1 MVVKMMKWRPWPPLL
16 SRKFKVKLVVKKMEG
31 ANSDPWKGPKITL
44 GSFRRTTK
52 RDFTIVAEIADP
64 NGVVLW
70 DQEFRSVCTLSG
82 YKENDFLPWEI
93 GFTVFIGSNTGVKNK
108 VPSIGK
114 AYLNIADFASFSND
128 NGKSEATS
136 NFPR

>member
-16 SRKFKVKLVVKKMEG
+16 SRKFEVKLVVKKMEG
-31 ANSDPWKGPKITL
+31 ANSDPVHADPEKENHRVVEIKWKGPKITL
-44 GSFRRTTK
+44 GLV
-52 RDFTIVAEIADP
+52 ILALI
-64 NGVVLW
+64 
-70 DQEFRSVCTLSG
+70 Q
-82 YKENDFLPWEI
+82 
-93 GFTVFIGSNTGVKNK
+93 GSNTGVKNK

-114 AYLNIADFASFSND
+114 AYLDIVAFASFSND